1 MIKSTLKIVFG
12 TLLFLVVVGVLI
24 GGGETSPT
32 VTQRANQTMKK
43 ITDQVAVDS
52 VEKYQIANRNGNKI
66 DICVHAGLV
75 AAAYLQAK
83 DEANYR
89 KWKSVESS
97 DCVRAGL
104 PRN

>member
-52 VEKYQIANRNGNKI
+52 VEISDRKSQRQQNR
-66 DICVHAGLV
+66 
-75 AAAYLQAK
+75 YL
-83 DEANYR
+83 R
-89 KWKSVESS
+89 TRWSS
-97 DCVRAGL
+97 GCCIPSGEG
-104 PRN
+104 